1 MSSLASSTD
10 YTKLNSSYDYEGA
23 ALEAISASDDM
34 PVAHAANALLKA
46 QAFATLAL
54 MSELR
59 DVRVD
64 GVAVAMA

>member
-1 MSSLASSTD
+1 MT
-10 YTKLNSSYDYEGA
+10 SYDYESQ

-46 QAFATLAL
+46 QALATLAL
-54 MSELR
+54 MSEMR